1 METVAHWGGL
11 GWIVFTIVVGSL
23 FIVVVASLIGRKKYP
38 QVTGVFLGAIGVMA
52 VVFLGIFW
60 IGPQILGLFIP

>member
-11 GWIVFTIVVGSL
+11 GWIVFTIVIGSL

-38 QVTGVFLGAIGVMA
+38 KVTSVFLGAIGVMA

-60 IGPQILGLFIP
+60 IGPQILGLFMP

>member
-11 GWIVFTIVVGSL
+11 GWIVFTIVIGSL
-23 FIVVVASLIGRKKYP
+23 FIVIVASLIGRKKYP
-38 QVTGVFLGAIGVMA
+38 RVTNVFLGAIGVMA
-52 VVFLGIFW
+52 VVFLAIFW